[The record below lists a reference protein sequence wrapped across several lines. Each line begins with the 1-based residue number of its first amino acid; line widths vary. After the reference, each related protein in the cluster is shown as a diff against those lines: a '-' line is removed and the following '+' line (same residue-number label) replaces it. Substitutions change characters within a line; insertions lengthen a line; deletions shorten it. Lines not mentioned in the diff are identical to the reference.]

1 MRTIKNC
8 LHFKNIL
15 SYPLVNGG
23 NVIHMIKK
31 FSRFEKFWNGFQT
44 KLVYDTY

>member
-31 FSRFEKFWNGFQT
+31 CSRFEKFWNGFSNQISI
-44 KLVYDTY
+44 

>member
-1 MRTIKNC
+1 MRTIKKC
-8 LHFKNIL
+8 WHFKNIL

-31 FSRFEKFWNGFQT
+31 CSQFEKFCNGFSNQISI
-44 KLVYDTY
+44 